1 MSRGGE
7 LVLPGVSSVRNRRV
21 AGQVRPD
28 AAETDRVYGGQHL
41 GRLGYLARLQAAG
54 ADVHTARS
62 AVIVDSDLL
71 QVGIEA
77 SLRRDHRV
85 TAAMPERR
93 ALTAGMTDLGHSLGQ
108 SSERVRRPSGALVGG
123 EEVPIAG
130 DRHRR
135 KPGCRGS
142 VATGPRGKRF
152 TPQFAETCVSLAMRG
167 LTHGSPAPAFAHRRL
182 FDHFD
187 AGVATNW
194 HRPGTRFTVPPPW
207 APARTHALVEH

>member
-93 ALTAGMTDLGHSLGQ
+93 TLAAGMTDLGHSLGQ
-108 SSERVRRPSGALVGG
+108 SSERVRRPTGAQIGG
-123 EEVPIAG
+123 EGAG
-130 DRHRR
+130 IRAPVTRSTRQPAARR
-135 KPGCRGS
+135 CRS
-142 VATGPRGKRF
+142 RATGTG
-152 TPQFAETCVSLAMRG
+152 ETR
-167 LTHGSPAPAFAHRRL
+167 
-182 FDHFD
+182 
-187 AGVATNW
+187 
-194 HRPGTRFTVPPPW
+194 
-207 APARTHALVEH
+207 